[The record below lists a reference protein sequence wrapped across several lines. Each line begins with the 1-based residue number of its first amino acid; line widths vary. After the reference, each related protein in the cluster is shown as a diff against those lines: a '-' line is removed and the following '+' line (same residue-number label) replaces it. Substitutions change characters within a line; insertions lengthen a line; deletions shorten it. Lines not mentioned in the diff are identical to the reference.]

1 MAPLLQTESNDEK
14 ETRGFPLL
22 EMMIVLACIGILVTI
37 AIQKF
42 LAY

>member
-1 MAPLLQTESNDEK
+1 MEPLLPMQSNDEK
-14 ETRGFPLL
+14 ENRGFPLL
-22 EMMIVLACIGILVTI
+22 EVLIVIACIAILVTI

>member
-1 MAPLLQTESNDEK
+1 MGPLLQTPSSDEK
-14 ETRGFPLL
+14 ENRRFPLL
-22 EMMIVLACIGILVTI
+22 EVLIVIACIGILVTI